1 MILQLYLENAIIHGL
16 AQKKGDGKL
25 SLRFA
30 LLDNALNC
38 TIEDNGIGRNKS
50 AEQKLNSIKS
60 KHQSHGLINTNER
73 IEAINKTSNK
83 KITYQIIDIEEG
95 NITGTKININF
106 PQELF
111 TDKNKMK

>member
-1 MILQLYLENAIIHGL
+1 MRLENVIIHGL
-16 AQKKGDGKL
+16 AQKKGDRKL

-38 TIEDNGIGRNKS
+38 TIEDNGIGRKKS

-73 IEAINKTSNK
+73 IEAINKTGTK

-95 NITGTKININF
+95 NITGTKINISF